1 LTPATRSRPPGWRVA
16 TLVGAAAL
24 VAAACASQPV
34 ASPAVPT
41 APASAATDTAG
52 HSRRA
57 NAFFEQAW
65 EARIALS
72 PEAQTV
78 LGRRTDYDRWSERT
92 DAAAQ
97 AEEALLRNQL
107 ATLRS
112 TFDRDILDRQARLS
126 YDLFIGDT
134 ERALAD
140 APFRRHHFL
149 FDQMNG
155 QQAEVPA
162 FLINLHAIASESDA
176 RAYIARLRGIRP
188 LFAQLIEQMDRAA
201 AAGIV
206 PQRFTFP
213 YVISDARNVI
223 QGKPFD
229 ASSADSAL
237 YADFSTKLA
246 ALALP
251 AAESDRLLA
260 ECRAAL
266 VDEVRPAY
274 DSLIAALTRLE
285 PRAQGDQG
293 AWSLPDG
300 DRYYATQLA
309 AHTTTDLSA
318 DEIHRLG
325 LAEVTRIHA
334 EMQDVM
340 TRVGFKGALQ
350 QFFASMRSDPRFYLP
365 EGPVGRAEYLRQA
378 TAAID
383 AARAR
388 LPAYFSVLPSAPMQV
403 KAVEEFREQSA
414 GKAFYSEPAE
424 DGSRPGTYYVN
435 LYRMQDMPTYELEA
449 LAFHEG
455 IPGHHLQIARA
466 IELAGVPSF
475 RRQGQVT
482 AYVEGWGLYAETL
495 AGEMG
500 FYQDPYSYF
509 GRLTQELWRASRLVV
524 DTGVHAKRWSREQAI
539 EFLLTNTPNPK
550 GQSVKAIERYM
561 VMPGQATAYTV
572 GMLRILELREKAKTA
587 LGPRFDIR
595 DFHEVVLGNGP
606 VSLSVLD
613 QLVEEYVAQ
622 TRS

>member
-1 LTPATRSRPPGWRVA
+1 M
-16 TLVGAAAL
+16 
-24 VAAACASQPV
+24 
-34 ASPAVPT
+34 PT

-52 HSRRA
+52 QSRRA

-112 TFDRDILDRQARLS
+112 TFDRDTLDRQARLS

-466 IELAGVPSF
+466 IELASVPSF

-482 AYVEGWGLYAETL
+482 AYAEGWGLYAETL

-500 FYQDPYSYF
+500 FYRDPYSYF

>member
-1 LTPATRSRPPGWRVA
+1 M
-16 TLVGAAAL
+16 
-24 VAAACASQPV
+24 
-34 ASPAVPT
+34 PT

-97 AEEALLRNQL
+97 VEEALLRNQL

-112 TFDRDILDRQARLS
+112 TFDRDTLDRQARLS

-237 YADFSTKLA
+237 YADFGTKLA

-274 DSLIAALTRLE
+274 DSLISALTRLE

-466 IELAGVPSF
+466 IELASVPSF

-482 AYVEGWGLYAETL
+482 AYAEGWGLYAETL

-500 FYQDPYSYF
+500 FYRDPYSYF

>member
-1 LTPATRSRPPGWRVA
+1 
-16 TLVGAAAL
+16 
-24 VAAACASQPV
+24 
-34 ASPAVPT
+34 VPT

-112 TFDRDILDRQARLS
+112 TFDRDTLDRQARLS

-466 IELAGVPSF
+466 IELASVPSF

-482 AYVEGWGLYAETL
+482 AYAEGWGLYAETL

-500 FYQDPYSYF
+500 FYRDPYSYF

>member
-1 LTPATRSRPPGWRVA
+1 M
-16 TLVGAAAL
+16 
-24 VAAACASQPV
+24 
-34 ASPAVPT
+34 
-41 APASAATDTAG
+41 
-52 HSRRA
+52 
-57 NAFFEQAW
+57 
-65 EARIALS
+65 
-72 PEAQTV
+72 
-78 LGRRTDYDRWSERT
+78 LGRRTNYDRWSERT

-97 AEEALLRNQL
+97 VEEALLRNQL

-112 TFDRDILDRQARLS
+112 TFDRDTLDRQTRLS
-126 YDLFIGDT
+126 YDLFIEDT
-134 ERALAD
+134 ERSLAD

-162 FLINLHAIASESDA
+162 FLINLHAIASVSDA

-206 PQRFTFP
+206 PPRFTFP

-223 QGKPFD
+223 QGRPFD

-260 ECRAAL
+260 DCRAAL

-274 DSLIAALTRLE
+274 DSLIVALTRLE

-300 DRYYATQLA
+300 ERYYATQLA
-309 AHTTTDLSA
+309 AHTTTGLSA

-340 TRVGFKGALQ
+340 TRVGFKGSLQ
-350 QFFASMRSDPRFYLP
+350 EFFASMRSDPRFYLP

-388 LPAYFSVLPSAPMQV
+388 LPGYFSVLPRAPMQV

-482 AYVEGWGLYAETL
+482 AYAEGWGLYAETL

-539 EFLLTNTPNPK
+539 DFLLANTPNPK

-572 GMLRILELREKAKTA
+572 GMLRILELRESAKTA

>member
-1 LTPATRSRPPGWRVA
+1 M
-16 TLVGAAAL
+16 
-24 VAAACASQPV
+24 
-34 ASPAVPT
+34 
-41 APASAATDTAG
+41 
-52 HSRRA
+52 
-57 NAFFEQAW
+57 
-65 EARIALS
+65 
-72 PEAQTV
+72 
-78 LGRRTDYDRWSERT
+78 LGRRTNYDRWSERT

-97 AEEALLRNQL
+97 VEEALLRNQL
-107 ATLRS
+107 ATLRL
-112 TFDRDILDRQARLS
+112 TLDRDTLDRQTRLS
-126 YDLFIGDT
+126 YDLFIEDT
-134 ERALAD
+134 ERSLAD

-162 FLINLHAIASESDA
+162 FLINLHAIASVSDA
-176 RAYIARLRGIRP
+176 RAYVARLRGIRP
-188 LFAQLIEQMDRAA
+188 LFTQLIEQMDRAA

-206 PQRFTFP
+206 PPRFTFP

-223 QGKPFD
+223 QGRPFD
-229 ASSADSAL
+229 ATSADSAL
-237 YADFSTKLA
+237 YADFSAKLA
-246 ALALP
+246 ALTLP

-260 ECRAAL
+260 DCRAAL

-274 DSLIAALTRLE
+274 DSLIVALTRLE
-285 PRAQGDQG
+285 PQARGDQG

-309 AHTTTDLSA
+309 AHTTTGLSA

-334 EMQDVM
+334 EMQGVM
-340 TRVGFKGALQ
+340 TRVGFKGSLQ
-350 QFFASMRSDPRFYLP
+350 EFFASMRSDPRFYLP

-388 LPAYFSVLPSAPMQV
+388 LPAYFSVLPRAPMQV
-403 KAVEEFREQSA
+403 KAVEQFREQSA

-466 IELAGVPSF
+466 IELASVPSF

-482 AYVEGWGLYAETL
+482 AYAEGWGLYAETL

-500 FYQDPYSYF
+500 FYRDPYSYF

>member
-1 LTPATRSRPPGWRVA
+1 
-16 TLVGAAAL
+16 
-24 VAAACASQPV
+24 
-34 ASPAVPT
+34 
-41 APASAATDTAG
+41 
-52 HSRRA
+52 
-57 NAFFEQAW
+57 
-65 EARIALS
+65 
-72 PEAQTV
+72 V

-97 AEEALLRNQL
+97 VEEALLRNQL

-112 TFDRDILDRQARLS
+112 TFDRDTLDRQTRLS
-126 YDLFIGDT
+126 YDLFIEDT

-155 QQAEVPA
+155 QQAQVPA
-162 FLINLHAIASESDA
+162 FLINLHAIASVSDA

-206 PQRFTFP
+206 PPRFAFP

-223 QGKPFD
+223 QGRPFD

-246 ALALP
+246 ALALS

-260 ECRAAL
+260 DCRAAL

-309 AHTTTDLSA
+309 AHTTTGLSA

-334 EMQDVM
+334 EMRDVM
-340 TRVGFKGALQ
+340 TRVGFKGSLQ
-350 QFFASMRSDPRFYLP
+350 EFFASMRIDPRFYLP

-383 AARAR
+383 AARVR
-388 LPAYFSVLPSAPMQV
+388 LPAYFSVLPRAPMQV

-482 AYVEGWGLYAETL
+482 AYAEGWGLYAETL

-539 EFLLTNTPNPK
+539 EFLLANTPNPK

-572 GMLRILELREKAKTA
+572 GMLRILELRERAKMA
-587 LGPRFDIR
+587 LGSRFDIR

>member
-1 LTPATRSRPPGWRVA
+1 MIPGAGPRPAGWRAA
-16 TLVGAAAL
+16 TLVCAAA
-24 VAAACASQPV
+24 VAACASQPLG
-34 ASPAVPT
+34 PAG
-41 APASAATDTAG
+41 APAAAAPGAVDTAEV
-52 HSRRA
+52 SRRA

-78 LGRRTDYDRWSERT
+78 LGRRTSYDRWNERT
-92 DAAAQ
+92 DAAAE
-97 AEEALLRNQL
+97 AREALVRGQL

-112 TFDRDILDRQARLS
+112 TFDRDSLDRATRLS
-126 YDLFIGDT
+126 YDLFADEA
-134 ERALAD
+134 ERELAD
-140 APFRRHHFL
+140 VPYRRHHFL
-149 FDQMNG
+149 FDQLNG
-155 QQAEVPA
+155 QQAQTPA
-162 FLINLHAIASESDA
+162 FLINFHAIGSVSDA
-176 RAYIARLRGIRP
+176 QAYVARLRGIRP
-188 LFAQLIEQMDRAA
+188 LFAELIEQMDRAA

-206 PQRFTFP
+206 PPRFTFP
-213 YVISDARNVI
+213 YAISDARNVI
-223 QGKPFD
+223 QGRPFD
-229 ASSADSAL
+229 ASGADSAL
-237 YADFSTKLA
+237 QADFSAKLA
-246 ALALP
+246 TLALP

-260 ECRAAL
+260 DCRAAL
-266 VDEVRPAY
+266 LEEVRPAY
-274 DSLIAALTRLE
+274 ESLIAALTRLA
-285 PRAQGDQG
+285 PQAQGDLG

-300 DRYYATQLA
+300 ERYYATQLA

-318 DEIHRLG
+318 EQIHQLG
-325 LAEVTRIHA
+325 LSEVARIHT
-334 EMQDVM
+334 EMRKVM
-340 TRVGFKGALQ
+340 TRVGFGGSLQ
-350 QFFASMRSDPRFYLP
+350 EFFAAMRTDPRFYLP

-383 AARAR
+383 AARSR
-388 LPAYFSVLPSAPMQV
+388 LPQFFSVLPRAPMQV

-539 EFLLTNTPNPK
+539 DYLLNNTPNPK
-550 GQSVKAIERYM
+550 GQAVKAIERYM

-595 DFHEVVLGNGP
+595 DFHEVVLGSGP

-613 QLVEEYVAQ
+613 RLVEDYIAG

>member
-24 VAAACASQPV
+24 GAAACASQPV

-112 TFDRDILDRQARLS
+112 TFDRDTLDRQARLS

-466 IELAGVPSF
+466 IELASVPSF

-482 AYVEGWGLYAETL
+482 AYAEGWGLYAETL

-500 FYQDPYSYF
+500 FYRDPYSYF

>member
-1 LTPATRSRPPGWRVA
+1 V
-16 TLVGAAAL
+16 
-24 VAAACASQPV
+24 AACASPPV
-34 ASPAVPT
+34 DPPG
-41 APASAATDTAG
+41 APAASSLAASDSAEA
-52 HSRRA
+52 SRRA
-57 NAFFEQAW
+57 NAFFERAW

-78 LGRRTDYDRWSERT
+78 LGRRTNHDRWSERT

-97 AEEALLRNQL
+97 AEDALLEAQL
-107 ATLRS
+107 ATLRA
-112 TFDRDILDRQARLS
+112 TFDRDALDRQTRLS
-126 YDLFIGDT
+126 YDLFIEDT
-134 ERALAD
+134 ERRLAD
-140 APFRRHHFL
+140 APYRRHHFL
-149 FDQMNG
+149 FDQLNG
-155 QQAEVPA
+155 QQAQVPA
-162 FLINLHAIASESDA
+162 FLINFHAIGSVSDA
-176 RAYIARLRGIRP
+176 QAYIARLRGIQP
-188 LFAQLIEQMDRAA
+188 LFAELIEQMDRAA

-206 PQRFTFP
+206 PPRFTFP
-213 YVISDARNVI
+213 YAISDARNVI
-223 QGKPFD
+223 EGKPFN
-229 ASSADSAL
+229 ASGMDSAL
-237 YADFSTKLA
+237 YADFSTKVE
-246 ALALP
+246 ALGLP

-260 ECRAAL
+260 DCRAAL
-266 VDEVRPAY
+266 LEEVRPAY
-274 DSLIAALTRLE
+274 ESLIAALTRLA
-285 PRAQGDQG
+285 PTAQGDQG

-309 AHTTTDLSA
+309 AHTTTELSA

-325 LAEVTRIHA
+325 LAEVARIHA
-334 EMQDVM
+334 AMQGVM
-340 TRVGFKGALQ
+340 TRVGFTGSLSE
-350 QFFASMRSDPRFYLP
+350 FFAAMRSDPRFYLP
-365 EGPVGRAEYLRQA
+365 EGSVGRAEYLRQA

-388 LPAYFSVLPSAPMQV
+388 LPQYFSVLPRASMQV

-482 AYVEGWGLYAETL
+482 AYIEGWGLYAETL

-539 EFLLTNTPNPK
+539 DYLMTNTPNPK
-550 GQSVKAIERYM
+550 GQAVKAIERYM

-572 GMLRILELREKAKTA
+572 GMLRILELRERAKTE

-613 QLVEEYVAQ
+613 RLVEEYVAR
-622 TRS
+622 TRA

>member
-1 LTPATRSRPPGWRVA
+1 
-16 TLVGAAAL
+16 
-24 VAAACASQPV
+24 
-34 ASPAVPT
+34 VPT

-112 TFDRDILDRQARLS
+112 TFDRDTLDRQARLS

-237 YADFSTKLA
+237 YADFGTKLA

-274 DSLIAALTRLE
+274 DSLISALTRLE

-466 IELAGVPSF
+466 IELASVPSF

-482 AYVEGWGLYAETL
+482 AYAEGWGLYAETL

-500 FYQDPYSYF
+500 FYRDPYSYF

>member
-1 LTPATRSRPPGWRVA
+1 MIGAARSRLAGWPAA
-16 TLVGAAAL
+16 TLVCAAA
-24 VAAACASQPV
+24 VVAACASPPV
-34 ASPAVPT
+34 GPAGAPAAPSPAV
-41 APASAATDTAG
+41 ADTAAA
-52 HSRRA
+52 SRRA

-78 LGRRTDYDRWSERT
+78 LGRRTNYDRWSERT

-97 AEEALLRNQL
+97 AEEALLESQL
-107 ATLRS
+107 ATLRT
-112 TFDRDILDRQARLS
+112 TFDRDVLDPQARLS
-126 YDLFIGDT
+126 YDLFIEDT
-134 ERALAD
+134 DRRLAD
-140 APFRRHHFL
+140 VPYRRHHFL

-155 QQAEVPA
+155 QQAQVPA
-162 FLINLHAIASESDA
+162 LLINFHAIASVSDA
-176 RAYIARLRGIRP
+176 QAYIARLRGIRP
-188 LFAQLIEQMDRAA
+188 LFAQLIEQMDSAA

-206 PQRFTFP
+206 PPRFTFP
-213 YVISDARNVI
+213 YANSDARNVI
-223 QGKPFD
+223 AGRPFD
-229 ASSADSAL
+229 ASGADSAL
-237 YADFSTKLA
+237 YADFSAKLE

-260 ECRAAL
+260 DCRAAL
-266 VDEVRPAY
+266 LEEVRPAY
-274 DSLIAALTRLE
+274 ESLIAALTRLA
-285 PRAQGDQG
+285 PAARGDQG

-309 AHTTTDLSA
+309 AHTTTEVSA

-325 LAEVTRIHA
+325 LAEVARIHA
-334 EMQDVM
+334 AMQAVM
-340 TRVGFKGALQ
+340 TRVGFAGSLQ
-350 QFFASMRSDPRFYLP
+350 EFFAAMRSDARFYLP

-388 LPAYFSVLPSAPMQV
+388 LPQYFSVLPRASMQV

-524 DTGVHAKRWSREQAI
+524 DTGVHAKRWSRGQAI
-539 EFLLTNTPNPK
+539 DYLLANTPNPK
-550 GQSVKAIERYM
+550 GQAVKAIERYM

-572 GMLRILELREKAKTA
+572 GMLRILELRERAKTE

-595 DFHEVVLGNGP
+595 DFHEVVLGSGP

-613 QLVEEYVAQ
+613 RLVEDYIAQ
-622 TRS
+622 ARS

>member
-1 LTPATRSRPPGWRVA
+1 M
-16 TLVGAAAL
+16 L
-24 VAAACASQPV
+24 VAAVLAAGCGSQ
-34 ASPAVPT
+34 AAGSSDAHS
-41 APASAATDTAG
+41 APAPSAGDTTAL
-52 HSRRA
+52 SRRA
-57 NAFFEQAW
+57 NAFFERAW
-65 EARIALS
+65 EARVALS

-78 LGRRTDYDRWSERT
+78 LGRRTNYDRWSERT

-97 AEEALLRNQL
+97 TRERLIRDQL

-112 TFDRDILDRQARLS
+112 GFDRDGLDPGTRLS
-126 YDLFIGDT
+126 YDLFVEDA
-134 ERALAD
+134 ERELSD
-140 APFRRHHFL
+140 APWRRHHFL

-155 QQAEVPA
+155 QQAQAPA
-162 FLINLHAIASESDA
+162 FLINFHAIASVSEA
-176 RAYIARLRGIRP
+176 EAYVARLRGLRP
-188 LFAQLIEQMDRAA
+188 LFVQLTEQMNRAA
-201 AAGIV
+201 EAGIV
-206 PQRFTFP
+206 PPRFTFG
-213 YVISDARNVI
+213 YAISDARNVI
-223 QGKPFD
+223 QGRPFD
-229 ASSADSAL
+229 AKAEEDSAL
-237 YADFSTKLA
+237 YADFSAKVG
-246 ALALP
+246 ALGLP
-251 AAESDRLLA
+251 RAETDRLLA
-260 ECRAAL
+260 ACRAAL
-266 VDEVRPAY
+266 VEDVRPAY
-274 DSLIAALTRLE
+274 ESLVAALERLA
-285 PRAQGDQG
+285 PRASGDDG

-300 DRYYATQLA
+300 ERYYATQLA
-309 AHTTTDLSA
+309 AQTTTPLTA

-325 LAEVTRIHA
+325 LAEVARIHA
-334 EMQDVM
+334 EMHKVL
-340 TRVGFKGALQ
+340 TRVGFTGSLQ
-350 QFFASMRSDPRFYLP
+350 EFFASMRGNPRFYLP
-365 EGPVGRAEYLRQA
+365 EGPAGRAEYLRQA

-388 LPAYFSVLPSAPMQV
+388 LPEYFSVLPRASMQV

-435 LYRMQDMPTYELEA
+435 LFRMQDMPTYELEA

-466 IELAGVPSF
+466 MELADVPSF

-482 AYVEGWGLYAETL
+482 AYSEGWGLYAETL

-539 EFLLTNTPNPK
+539 EYLLANTPNPK
-550 GQSVKAIERYM
+550 GQAVKAIERYI

-572 GMLRILELREKAKTA
+572 GMLRILELRAKAKTA

-613 QLVEEYVAQ
+613 RLVEEYIARAQ
-622 TRS
+622 S

>member
-1 LTPATRSRPPGWRVA
+1 MTPATRSRPPGWRVA

-24 VAAACASQPV
+24 GAAACASQPV

-52 HSRRA
+52 QSRRA

-112 TFDRDILDRQARLS
+112 TFDRDTLDRQARLS

-237 YADFSTKLA
+237 YADFGTKLA

-274 DSLIAALTRLE
+274 DSLISALTRLE

-383 AARAR
+383 AARVR
-388 LPAYFSVLPSAPMQV
+388 LPGYFSVLPRAPMQV

-435 LYRMQDMPTYELEA
+435 LYRKQDMPTYELEA

-466 IELAGVPSF
+466 IELASVPSF

-482 AYVEGWGLYAETL
+482 AYAEGWGLYAETL

-500 FYQDPYSYF
+500 FYRDPYSYF

>member
-1 LTPATRSRPPGWRVA
+1 LTPATRSRPHRWRVA
-16 TLVGAAAL
+16 TLAAGAAL
-24 VAAACASQPV
+24 GAACASQPV
-34 ASPAVPT
+34 PSPAEPT
-41 APASAATDTAG
+41 APASAAVDTAG
-52 HSRRA
+52 QSRRA
-57 NAFFEQAW
+57 NAFFERAW

-78 LGRRTDYDRWSERT
+78 LGRRTNYDRWSERT

-112 TFDRDILDRQARLS
+112 TFDRDTLDRQTRLS
-126 YDLFIGDT
+126 YDLFIEDT

-162 FLINLHAIASESDA
+162 FLINIHAIASVSDA
-176 RAYIARLRGIRP
+176 TAYMARLRGIRP

-206 PQRFTFP
+206 PPRFTFP
-213 YVISDARNVI
+213 YVISDVRNVI
-223 QGKPFD
+223 QGRPFD

-251 AAESDRLLA
+251 AVESDRLLA
-260 ECRAAL
+260 DCRAAL

-300 DRYYATQLA
+300 ERYYATQLA

-334 EMQDVM
+334 EMRDIM
-340 TRVGFKGALQ
+340 TRVGFKGSLQ
-350 QFFASMRSDPRFYLP
+350 KFFASMRSDPRFYLP

-388 LPAYFSVLPSAPMQV
+388 LPGYFSVLPRAPMQV

-424 DGSRPGTYYVN
+424 DGARPGTYYVN
-435 LYRMQDMPTYELEA
+435 LYRMQDMPTYELKA

-539 EFLLTNTPNPK
+539 EFLLANTPNPK

-595 DFHEVVLGNGP
+595 DFHEVVLGSGP

>member
-1 LTPATRSRPPGWRVA
+1 M
-16 TLVGAAAL
+16 
-24 VAAACASQPV
+24 
-34 ASPAVPT
+34 
-41 APASAATDTAG
+41 
-52 HSRRA
+52 
-57 NAFFEQAW
+57 
-65 EARIALS
+65 
-72 PEAQTV
+72 
-78 LGRRTDYDRWSERT
+78 LGRRTNYDRWSERT

-97 AEEALLRNQL
+97 VEEALLRNQL
-107 ATLRS
+107 ATLRL
-112 TFDRDILDRQARLS
+112 TLDRDTLDRQTRLS
-126 YDLFIGDT
+126 YDLFIEDT
-134 ERALAD
+134 ERSLAD

-162 FLINLHAIASESDA
+162 FLINLHAIASVSDA
-176 RAYIARLRGIRP
+176 RAYVARLRGIRP

-206 PQRFTFP
+206 PPRFTFP

-223 QGKPFD
+223 QGRPFD
-229 ASSADSAL
+229 ATSADSAL
-237 YADFSTKLA
+237 YADFSAKLA
-246 ALALP
+246 ALTLP

-260 ECRAAL
+260 DCRAAL

-285 PRAQGDQG
+285 PQAQGDQG

-309 AHTTTDLSA
+309 AHTTTGLSA

-334 EMQDVM
+334 EMQGVM
-340 TRVGFKGALQ
+340 TRVGFKGSLQ
-350 QFFASMRSDPRFYLP
+350 EFFASMRSDPRFYLP

-388 LPAYFSVLPSAPMQV
+388 LPAYFSVLPRAPMQV
-403 KAVEEFREQSA
+403 KAVEQFREQSA

-435 LYRMQDMPTYELEA
+435 LYRMLDMPTYELEA

-482 AYVEGWGLYAETL
+482 AYAEGWGLYAETL

-539 EFLLTNTPNPK
+539 DFLLANTPNPK

>member
-1 LTPATRSRPPGWRVA
+1 
-16 TLVGAAAL
+16 
-24 VAAACASQPV
+24 
-34 ASPAVPT
+34 VPT

-52 HSRRA
+52 QSRRA

-112 TFDRDILDRQARLS
+112 TFDRDTLDRQARLS

-466 IELAGVPSF
+466 IELASVPSF

-482 AYVEGWGLYAETL
+482 AYAEGWGLYAETL

-500 FYQDPYSYF
+500 FYRDPYSYF